1 MGVPRWMLLLVLL
14 LACVEPGKP
23 ESHEESQESDLK
35 NITDIKLLSRPCG
48 HRMDIRPLIVGGVES
63 VRGRW
68 PWQASLRRKAS
79 HLCGGSLLNHR
90 WVLTAAHCFRKIIDL
105 EKWTVQFGQLTSKPS
120 LWNIEAYFSQ
130 YRVEDIIVNPKA
142 TMMFNDLALVRLAS
156 SVTYNKYIQPICVQS
171 STSMFQHSPDCWV
184 TGWGVLQENM
194 RTLPPPYH
202 LREAQVTI
210 LNNSRCRELFKIP
223 SRSIIS
229 DDMVC
234 AGAENGS
241 VDSCGGDSGGPLVC
255 NMDGLW
261 YQTGIVSWGEGC
273 GCPKRPGVYTN
284 VSQHYNWIETLMIL
298 SGMPRPNWTP
308 WLLFLALPWAP

>member
-23 ESHEESQESDLK
+23 GELRGADSRPGGYGG
-35 NITDIKLLSRPCG
+35 RPCG

-194 RTLPPPYH
+194 SKLGT
-202 LREAQVTI
+202 
-210 LNNSRCRELFKIP
+210 
-223 SRSIIS
+223 
-229 DDMVC
+229 D
-234 AGAENGS
+234 
-241 VDSCGGDSGGPLVC
+241 
-255 NMDGLW
+255 
-261 YQTGIVSWGEGC
+261 GEGMWV
-273 GCPKRPGVYTN
+273 GWV
-284 VSQHYNWIETLMIL
+284 L
-298 SGMPRPNWTP
+298 S
-308 WLLFLALPWAP
+308 LFLFQPQWTSKPFPEKVW